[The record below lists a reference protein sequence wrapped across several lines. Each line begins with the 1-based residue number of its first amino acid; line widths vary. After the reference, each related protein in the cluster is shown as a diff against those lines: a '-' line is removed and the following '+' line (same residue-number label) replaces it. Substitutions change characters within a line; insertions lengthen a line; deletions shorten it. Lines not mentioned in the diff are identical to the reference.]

1 MPYVTFFARSDHQ
14 LVNWCP
20 SLCSAISDIEVEH
33 VPIEGRVQFEV
44 PGCPTQATFGVMTY
58 LAYKVVGR
66 EDEEVVVGT
75 TRPETMLGDTG
86 VAVHPDDPRYKRLHG
101 AQLWHPFRSE
111 PIPLIV
117 DPMVSMELGTGA
129 VKITPAHDKKDWE
142 VGQRHNLLSL
152 QVIDKEG
159 RISGNCDASF
169 AGKHRFEARSDLVK
183 RLDTMGLL
191 RGEEEHAMT
200 VPVCCRTGDV
210 IEPLV
215 APQWFLSSKAVCEL
229 ASKAVKE
236 GDLKLEPAHHNT
248 VWQQFMGEARDW
260 CLSRQIWWGHQIPAY
275 SCQFK
280 GKECWVA
287 AASDEEARVKAANQL
302 GLSKEEEGQMVV
314 TRDEDVLDTWFS
326 SAIYPFAVLGWP
338 EENSEDLSRFYPL
351 DLMET
356 GHDILFFWVGRMV
369 MLGIALTGKL
379 PFAEVL
385 LHGVITDPE
394 GRKMSKSLGN
404 VVDPMHLIHGAS
416 LDELEGGL
424 EQGVAEGLLEE
435 EERQVA
441 LASLRQQWPSGIP
454 AHGAD
459 PLRWALASY
468 DVKAQQIALEP
479 RIVQGAATWCNKV
492 WQLARLLNLAH
503 ERADGKEL
511 TPGPD
516 FRPGLMDMWVLNQL
530 AATVDSVNKH
540 WEERELYF
548 VTRDLR
554 KFIYTDLCDT
564 YVEFVKPS
572 LADPESP
579 DFLPSLLILHS
590 CVLTSIKLL
599 HPILPFLSEEL
610 FQRLPT
616 LPKERRKES
625 VMVEAYPQPIQWNG
639 FLNPNLGST
648 VEEGLE
654 MVRGVRSMK
663 SRYELDKSLQP
674 TLLVATKR
682 SELRELSEVIKRLG
696 SVGEVL
702 WTDEDVDGSSL
713 PQGFI
718 HQALPEVDLYMDVG
732 QHINYDKELKKLE
745 EKLRKVARDQA
756 KVEKQMK
763 GKFQFRL
770 SPEEAATR
778 REELEKVAV
787 LLKDQKKM
795 VETLKLEAE
804 MMKSSDL

>member
-1 MPYVTFFARSDHQ
+1 MLSMISPRSDHQ

-20 SLCSAISDIEVEH
+20 TLCSAISDIEVEH
-33 VPIEGRVQFEV
+33 VPVEGRVQFEV

-58 LAYKVVGR
+58 IAYKVVGR
-66 EDEEVVVGT
+66 EGEEVVVGT

-86 VAVHPDDPRYKRLHG
+86 VAIHPDDPRYKRLHG
-101 AQLWHPFRSE
+101 VELWHPFRSE
-111 PIPLIV
+111 AIPLIT
-117 DPMVSMELGTGA
+117 DEMVSMDLGTGA
-129 VKITPAHDKKDWE
+129 VKMTPAHDKKDWE
-142 VGQRHNLLSL
+142 VGQRHKLPSL
-152 QVIDKEG
+152 QVIDKKG
-159 RISGNCDASF
+159 KISEACHESF
-169 AGKHRFEARSDLVK
+169 AGKHRFEARSLIVK
-183 RLDTMGLL
+183 QLDSLGLL
-191 RGEEEHAMT
+191 RGEEDHEMT
-200 VPVCCRTGDV
+200 VPVCSRTGDV

-236 GDLKLEPAHHNT
+236 GDLRLEPPQHNV

-275 SCQFK
+275 SCQAGEK
-280 GKECWVA
+280 QCWVA
-287 AASDEEARVKAANQL
+287 AATEGEARLKAA
-302 GLSKEEEGQMVV
+302 SKLEVTKGEEDQIVIK
-314 TRDEDVLDTWFS
+314 RDEDVLDTWFS
-326 SAIYPFAVLGWP
+326 SAIYPFASLGWP
-338 EENSEDLSRFYPL
+338 GEKNEDLSRFYPL

-385 LHGVITDPE
+385 LHGVITDPQ

-416 LDELEGGL
+416 LDILEDGL
-424 EQGVAEGLLEE
+424 EQGVVEGLLEE
-435 EERQVA
+435 EERQLA
-441 LASLRQQWPSGIP
+441 LSSLRKQWPSGIP

-459 PLRWALASY
+459 PLRWALATY

-479 RIVQGAATWCNKV
+479 RIVQGAAAWCNKV

-503 ERADGKEL
+503 ERAAGKDL
-511 TPGPD
+511 SPGPD

-530 AATVDSVNKH
+530 ATAVDSVNKH
-540 WEERELYF
+540 WEARELHL
-548 VTRDLR
+548 VTKELR

-579 DFLPSLLILHS
+579 DFLPALLILHS
-590 CVLTSIKLL
+590 CVLTSIKML

-625 VMVEAYPQPIQWNG
+625 VMIEAYPQAIQWNG
-639 FLNPNLGST
+639 FLNPNLEST

-654 MVRGVRSMK
+654 IVKSVRSIK
-663 SRYELDKSLQP
+663 SRYELDKRSKP
-674 TLLVATKR
+674 TLLAATKR
-682 SELRELSEVIKRLG
+682 SELRELSEVVKRLG
-696 SVGEVL
+696 GVGEVL
-702 WTDEDVDGSSL
+702 WTDEDVDGGTL
-713 PQGFI
+713 PQGYI
-718 HQALPEVDLYMDVG
+718 HQALPEVDLFMDVG
-732 QHINYDKELKKLE
+732 QHLDYDKELKKLD
-745 EKLRKVARDQA
+745 EKLKKVTRDQE

-770 SPEEAATR
+770 SPEEAANR
-778 REELEKVAV
+778 REELGNVAAM
-787 LLKDQKKM
+787 LKDQKTM
-795 VETLKLEAE
+795 VEKLKKEAD
-804 MMKSSDL
+804 MMNSSE